1 MNDNPDKVKTDG
13 DAMNDEHFSAVQLN
27 ASGTPVLTVDRAIV
41 DRVYPQAVAGTTL
54 AFTYEDRAYQTW
66 QQIPLPAVRTLVGSA
81 PFAVLVW
88 DSNGGSAPTE
98 LHLPESLR
106 SPLVVSSASATV
118 NGDRLLLRGG
128 SGRQFAL
135 VTAPSGANTAAAEAE
150 LRQWYQGW

>member
-13 DAMNDEHFSAVQLN
+13 DAMNDEHFSAVKLDAAGN
-27 ASGTPVLTVDRAIV
+27 PVLTVDRALV

-66 QQIPLPAVRTLVGSA
+66 QQIPLTNVRTLVGPA

-88 DSNGGSAPTE
+88 DSNGGTVPTE
-98 LHLPESLR
+98 VHLPESLR
-106 SPLVVSSASATV
+106 SPLVVSSAAATV
-118 NGDRLLLRGG
+118 QGDKLLLRGG

-135 VTAPSGANTAAAEAE
+135 VTAPSGGNAAAAEAE
-150 LRQWYQGW
+150 LRQWYVSW